1 MRKSLKL
8 LLSAGVLA
16 LGAGAVLTASSAPA
30 DARTSLFLGIG
41 LPPLYLG
48 PPAYYYPPP
57 PPAYYYPPPVY
68 APAPPPCDA
77 RYDWR
82 WDGYQWRQVYVSCY
96 EASHQSLVRERPV
109 SSRPAASLFERLSG
123 S

>member
-1 MRKSLKL
+1 MGTNMRKSLKL

-16 LGAGAVLTASSAPA
+16 LGAGAMLTASAGSA
-30 DARTSLFLGIG
+30 DARTSVFLGIG

-57 PPAYYYPPPVY
+57 PPPAYYYPPPAY
-68 APAPPPCDA
+68 APPPPCRA

-82 WDGYQWRQVYVSCY
+82 WDGYQWRQAYVGCW
-96 EASHQSLVRERPV
+96 
-109 SSRPAASLFERLSG
+109 
-123 S
+123 